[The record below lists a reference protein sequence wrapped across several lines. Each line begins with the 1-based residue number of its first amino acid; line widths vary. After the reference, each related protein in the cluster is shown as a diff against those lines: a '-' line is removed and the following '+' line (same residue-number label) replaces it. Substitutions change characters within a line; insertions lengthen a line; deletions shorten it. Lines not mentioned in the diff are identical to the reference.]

1 MEKENEIMQFQSII
15 LMLMYIDRIDVQT
28 ILEWLSR
35 FSYAFKEPIET
46 CLNNYESGAEKAL
59 DDLYEA
65 VPYKDFQRIVEQLKS
80 AVERIPVR
88 AAFDELETE
97 RAFFYERRK
106 EGNQRLIQKKVTMG
120 KALGFTPM
128 VLLIGGYLVAPLMI
142 VSIMQMMS
150 YFSNMSF

>member
-1 MEKENEIMQFQSII
+1 M
-15 LMLMYIDRIDVQT
+15 
-28 ILEWLSR
+28 
-35 FSYAFKEPIET
+35 
-46 CLNNYESGAEKAL
+46 
-59 DDLYEA
+59 YEA